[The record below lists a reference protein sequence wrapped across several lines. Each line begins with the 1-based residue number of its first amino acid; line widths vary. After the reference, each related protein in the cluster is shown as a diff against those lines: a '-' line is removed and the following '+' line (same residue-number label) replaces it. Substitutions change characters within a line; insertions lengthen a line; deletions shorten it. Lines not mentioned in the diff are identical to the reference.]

1 MAQKEA
7 INAIN
12 EQLLKDI
19 GIKEDKNYLFTKDFK
34 VEERGLIGKKE
45 KFAVVPLKIFE
56 KMLYQVKS
64 KPLKQILDDFIDKVF
79 NNSIVKG
86 LKQKISQLTGELK
99 RGQYELLNRKKLRK
113 EWIHY

>member
-34 VEERGLIGKKE
+34 VEERGLIGKK
-45 KFAVVPLKIFE
+45 KNLL
-56 KMLYQVKS
+56 LY
-64 KPLKQILDDFIDKVF
+64 L
-79 NNSIVKG
+79 
-86 LKQKISQLTGELK
+86 
-99 RGQYELLNRKKLRK
+99 
-113 EWIHY
+113 